1 MKKTLIIYST
11 TDGHTKKICNYIS
24 EKLEQN
30 FKSKIISLDKS
41 KNIDLT
47 KYDLIIVGAS
57 IRYGKHKPELYSFI
71 QRNQAHLNS
80 IDSAFFSVNAVARKN
95 SKSSTDTNPYMLK
108 FLKNTNWE
116 PKSLAVFAGKIDYS
130 KYKVLDKVMI
140 RFIMWLTDGPTNISN
155 AHEFTDW
162 NRVELF
168 CKTLINKE

>member
-1 MKKTLIIYST
+1 MKKNLIIYST

-24 EKLEQN
+24 EKLEEN
-30 FKSKIISLDKS
+30 FRSKTISLDKS
-41 KNIDLT
+41 ENIDLT

-71 QRNQAHLNS
+71 HKNLEQLNS
-80 IDSAFFSVNAVARKN
+80 IDSAFFSVNAVARKDN
-95 SKSSTDTNPYMLK
+95 KGSIDTNPYMLK

-130 KYKVLDKVMI
+130 KYKVLDKFMI
-140 RFIMWLTDGPTNISN
+140 RFIMWLTGGPTNILN
-155 AHEFTDW
+155 VHEFTDW

-168 CKTLINKE
+168 CKVLINK

>member
-1 MKKTLIIYST
+1 MKKILIIYST

-30 FKSKIISLDKS
+30 FRSKIISLGKS
-41 KNIDLT
+41 ENIDLT
-47 KYDLIIVGAS
+47 KYDFIIIGAS

-71 QRNQAHLNS
+71 HRNLAKLNS
-80 IDSAFFSVNAVARKN
+80 IDSAFFSVNAVARKDN
-95 SKSSTDTNPYMLK
+95 KSSIDTNPYMLK

-130 KYKVLDKVMI
+130 KYKVLDKFMI

-155 AHEFTDW
+155 VHEFTDW
-162 NRVELF
+162 NMVELF
-168 CKTLINKE
+168 CKALINK

>member
-1 MKKTLIIYST
+1 
-11 TDGHTKKICNYIS
+11 
-24 EKLEQN
+24 
-30 FKSKIISLDKS
+30 
-41 KNIDLT
+41 
-47 KYDLIIVGAS
+47 
-57 IRYGKHKPELYSFI
+57 
-71 QRNQAHLNS
+71 
-80 IDSAFFSVNAVARKN
+80 
-95 SKSSTDTNPYMLK
+95 MLK